1 MGQKVNP
8 HGLRVGVIKDWDSR
22 WYASEEKVG
31 DLIVEDQKI
40 RKFLKKTLYGAGV
53 PRIEI
58 ERSADV
64 VTVFLHCAR
73 PGMVIGQG
81 GKQIEEYRAALEKL
95 IGKKTRLNIVEVKNP
110 DMDAQLVAENI
121 AQQLEK
127 RISHRRAMKNA
138 MARAMR
144 AGAKGIKTCCSG
156 RLGGREIAGVEHYHE
171 GTIPLQTI
179 RADIEYG
186 FAEAATTFG
195 RIGVKVWIYKG
206 EVLSQTLRTTPRTM
220 DTSKPY
226 QERRERR
233 RRDDRRG
240 GGGFNRD
247 RQGGGFS
254 RDRQG
259 APGGGFNRDRQG
271 GAPGG
276 GFNRGGQGAPG
287 GGFNRDRQGGAPGGF
302 NRGGQGGGFSRGG
315 QGGGFSRDRQGA
327 PGGFNRQAGL
337 NRQVSAP
344 RPAPRPAEGAAPA
357 APAKEEGG
365 AE

>member
-22 WYASEEKVG
+22 WYASDEKVG

-40 RKFLKKTLYGAGV
+40 RKYLKKTLYGAGV
-53 PRIEI
+53 PKIEI
-58 ERSADV
+58 ERSNEV
-64 VTVFLHCAR
+64 VTIFLHCAR
-73 PGMVIGQG
+73 PGMVIGKG
-81 GKQIEEYRAALEKL
+81 GEQIEQYRLAVEKL
-95 IGKKTRLNIVEVKNP
+95 IGKKVRLNIVEVRNP
-110 DMDAQLVAENI
+110 DMNAQLVAENI

-144 AGAKGIKTCCSG
+144 AGAKGIKVCCSG

-233 RRDDRRG
+233 PRRDGDRRG
-240 GGGFNRD
+240 GFGDRRQGGGFNRD
-247 RQGGGFS
+247 RQGGFNRG
-254 RDRQG
+254 QG
-259 APGGGFNRDRQG
+259 RPQGGFNR
-271 GAPGG
+271 ATNP
-276 GFNRGGQGAPG
+276 
-287 GGFNRDRQGGAPGGF
+287 
-302 NRGGQGGGFSRGG
+302 S
-315 QGGGFSRDRQGA
+315 
-327 PGGFNRQAGL
+327 
-337 NRQVSAP
+337 
-344 RPAPRPAEGAAPA
+344 RPAAPAAPA
-357 APAKEEGG
+357 APAKEGV
-365 AE
+365 AQ

>member
-22 WYASEEKVG
+22 WYASDEKVG

-53 PRIEI
+53 PKIEI
-58 ERSADV
+58 ERSAET
-64 VTVFLHCAR
+64 VTIYLHCAR
-73 PGMVIGQG
+73 PGVVIGKG
-81 GKQIEEYRAALEKL
+81 GEQVEQYRLAVEKL
-95 IGKKTRLNIVEVKNP
+95 IGKKVKLNIVEVKNP
-110 DMDAQLVAENI
+110 DMNAQLVAENI

-127 RISHRRAMKNA
+127 RISHRRAMKNS

-144 AGAKGIKTCCSG
+144 AGAKGIKVCCSG

-226 QERRERR
+226 EERRERR
-233 RRDDRRG
+233 PRREGDRRQ
-240 GGGFNRD
+240 GGFNRD
-247 RQGGGFS
+247 NNR
-254 RDRQG
+254 
-259 APGGGFNRDRQG
+259 GFNRNNDNRGPRREGQ
-271 GAPGG
+271 
-276 GFNRGGQGAPG
+276 GFNRG
-287 GGFNRDRQGGAPGGF
+287 
-302 NRGGQGGGFSRGG
+302 
-315 QGGGFSRDRQGA
+315 
-327 PGGFNRQAGL
+327 
-337 NRQVSAP
+337 P
-344 RPAPRPAEGAAPA
+344 RPE
-357 APAKEEGG
+357 KKEGG
-365 AE
+365 AQ

>member
-40 RKFLKKTLYGAGV
+40 RKYLKKTLYGAGV
-53 PRIEI
+53 PKIEI
-58 ERSADV
+58 ERSNDI
-64 VTVFLHCAR
+64 VTIYLHCAR
-73 PGMVIGQG
+73 PGVVIGKG
-81 GKQIEEYRAALEKL
+81 GEQIEQYRLAVEKM
-95 IGKKTRLNIVEVKNP
+95 IGKKVKLNIVEVRNP
-110 DMDAQLVAENI
+110 DMNAQLVAENI

-127 RISHRRAMKNA
+127 RIYHRRAMKNS

-144 AGAKGIKTCCSG
+144 AGAKGIKVCCSG

-233 RRDDRRG
+233 PRRDGDRRG
-240 GGGFNRD
+240 GFGGDRRNGGFNRD
-247 RQGGGFS
+247 RQGG
-254 RDRQG
+254 
-259 APGGGFNRDRQG
+259 FNRQG
-271 GAPGG
+271 GAERRPQG
-276 GFNRGGQGAPG
+276 GFRPNTNRP
-287 GGFNRDRQGGAPGGF
+287 
-302 NRGGQGGGFSRGG
+302 
-315 QGGGFSRDRQGA
+315 
-327 PGGFNRQAGL
+327 
-337 NRQVSAP
+337 
-344 RPAPRPAEGAAPA
+344 AAPA
-357 APAKEEGG
+357 APAKEGG
-365 AE
+365 AN